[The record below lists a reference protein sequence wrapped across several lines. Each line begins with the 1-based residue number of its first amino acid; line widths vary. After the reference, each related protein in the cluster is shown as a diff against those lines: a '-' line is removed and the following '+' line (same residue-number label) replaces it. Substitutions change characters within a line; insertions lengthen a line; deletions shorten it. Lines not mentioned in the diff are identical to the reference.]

1 MSFGI
6 LSMIKSVMGF
16 RQFSLREL
24 DKVRGHQQ
32 QANDVLGKIAEEYAI
47 GSPIPSIRA
56 FYLAPSGRDSGGPIK
71 PRFKWLHRGAR

>member
-1 MSFGI
+1 
-6 LSMIKSVMGF
+6 MGLPHEPASLVRSKRLAGLF
-16 RQFSLREL
+16 R
-24 DKVRGHQQ
+24 VRGHQK
-32 QANDVLGKIAEEYAI
+32 QANDALGKIAEEYAI